1 MVSTPTFP
9 STGQLARQAQM
20 SGMGALRRAMKSSRA
35 SSSESSSGGGS
46 AYPLGLSAGG
56 CYQPSKAGSRFSM
69 KALMA
74 SLVSRVAKLT
84 PWPSASASSAW
95 NSEMLEALLR

>member
-20 SGMGALRRAMKSSRA
+20 SGMGALRRAMKCSRA
-35 SSSESSSGGGS
+35 SSSGGGS

-56 CYQPSKAGSRFSM
+56 GYQPSKAGSRFSM

-74 SLVSRVAKLT
+74 SLVSRVEKLT